1 MLYNSFF
8 QTHLDKFI
16 SVLSYKMKK
25 TSRLLSVIQDT
36 MKLSMV
42 NIVEIL
48 TKESLNKFWN
58 ISWISLCIC
67 IDYDSSF
74 MNVLHSYVPVSVVQ
88 SKNAYEWN
96 QPTCCTHSFQFKKMS
111 FLINIQP
118 VTHGPW
124 GKSKSLID
132 SKLALSYSELS
143 FSCSKLSQKFWLRMN
158 QISWTYV
165 HFKEN

>member
-1 MLYNSFF
+1 
-8 QTHLDKFI
+8 
-16 SVLSYKMKK
+16 
-25 TSRLLSVIQDT
+25 

-58 ISWISLCIC
+58 ISGITLCIC

-74 MNVLHSYVPVSVVQ
+74 MNVLHLIQELLHSIILLSTIFNLYKSSWLRNKSYIPVSVVQ

-143 FSCSKLSQKFWLRMN
+143 FSSSKLSQKFWLRTN

>member
-42 NIVEIL
+42 NIIL
-48 TKESLNKFWN
+48 LSTIFNLYKSSWLRNK
-58 ISWISLCIC
+58 
-67 IDYDSSF
+67 
-74 MNVLHSYVPVSVVQ
+74 SYIPVSVVQ